1 MPREAEPG
9 LPLLAALA
17 EGRPSRR
24 QRMDSRVAKILV
36 TPRSLT
42 RDGDPSLELL
52 RTAGYELVFC
62 TPGNAPDEAE
72 LLRLVPECTGWLA
85 GVEKITDTVLG
96 AARRLKAISRNGT
109 GVDSIDCA
117 ACARRGIAV
126 LRAEGANARGVA
138 ELTLALIL
146 SLLRS
151 IPFGDARLKA
161 GGWERRQ
168 GTELEGKTLGV
179 IGTGRIGK
187 MVSRFALALDMKVLG
202 FDAFPDAGFSPGPGF
217 RYAALDELLESAQV
231 VTLHC
236 PHTPGEKPMIG
247 SNALGRMR
255 KGAVLVNTARAGL
268 VDDAAVLSSLN
279 EGRLAGYAV
288 DAYDT
293 EPPGASPLLSHLRV
307 IATPHVGAFTAESV
321 AAATRAAVDNLLAAL
336 AKGPADAG
344 TQEDET

>member
-1 MPREAEPG
+1 
-9 LPLLAALA
+9 
-17 EGRPSRR
+17 
-24 QRMDSRVAKILV
+24 VAKILV

-42 RDGDPSLELL
+42 KGGDPALDLL
-52 RTAGYELVFC
+52 RKAGYELVFC
-62 TPGNAPDEAE
+62 TPGKAPDEAE

-85 GVEKITDTVLG
+85 GVEKITDAVL
-96 AARRLKAISRNGT
+96 AAAKRLRAISRNGT
-109 GVDSIDCA
+109 GVDSIDLS
-117 ACARRGIAV
+117 ACARRGIPV

-151 IPFGDARLKA
+151 IPFGDACLKA

-179 IGTGRIGK
+179 IGTGRIGRL
-187 MVSRFALALDMKVLG
+187 VVRFALALDMKVLG
-202 FDAFPDAGFSPGPGF
+202 FDAFPDSGFSPGPGF
-217 RYAALDELLESAQV
+217 RYGALDELLESARV

-236 PHTPGEKPMIG
+236 PHTPGEKPIIDRD
-247 SNALGRMR
+247 ALARMK

-268 VDDAAVLSSLN
+268 VDDDAVLSSLN

-288 DAYDT
+288 DAYDR
-293 EPPGASPLLSHLRV
+293 EPPGTSPLFSHERV

-321 AAATRAAVDNLLAAL
+321 TAATRAAVDNLLAAL
-336 AKGPADAG
+336 ANGPADAG
-344 TQEDET
+344 KQEDET